1 MIYTVECSF
10 TDPSAEDEWN
20 AFYSNEKLPALIS
33 VRGFLISQ
41 RFKLSDG
48 IPSAPTYL
56 AIHTIANEGVL
67 ESADYHQNGGGNFAK
82 WQPMITDWH
91 RNIYGGIDLFANV
104 TNEQRLLISNE
115 SGDALRALGFQVLHL
130 WATGL
135 DRTPMERWVAISGNL
150 PDPAHHLK
158 ADGVCIYVPMGSQL
172 QSDST

>member
-20 AFYSNEKLPALIS
+20 AFYSDEKLPALIS
-33 VRGFLISQ
+33 VSGFLTSQ

-48 IPSAPTYL
+48 MPSTPTYL
-56 AIHTIANEGVL
+56 AIHTIANEGVI

-82 WQPMITDWH
+82 WQPMITNWH
-91 RNIYGGIDLFANV
+91 RNIYGGVERFPNV
-104 TNEQRLLISNE
+104 INDQRLLISNE

-150 PDPAHHLK
+150 PDPAHRLK

-172 QSDST
+172 QSDPM